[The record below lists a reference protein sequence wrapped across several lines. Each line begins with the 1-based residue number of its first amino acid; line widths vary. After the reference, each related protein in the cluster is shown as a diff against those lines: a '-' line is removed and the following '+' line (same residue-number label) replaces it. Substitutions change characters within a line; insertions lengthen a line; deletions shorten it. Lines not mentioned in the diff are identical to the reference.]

1 MAAAERPFVRKRTM
15 RLAGT
20 VGLALAG
27 CAALSAW
34 RRGPAEEAS
43 AAFVGGARLQPPPS
57 LAAEQASVQSLR
69 ELAGSRIRL
78 AAEGDA
84 EAAESDAEGASPKKN
99 DRVTVATEFES
110 DSEPPV
116 KLTAG
121 MKGTVEE
128 VDDEDGAVRIA
139 FDDLDTE
146 EWVPAADFDKLTVE
160 GSAEALTTTEETMPE
175 NADGRNYP
183 ASAYM
188 EYAYDKTPPE
198 AWWNRR
204 KIDRHK
210 VNMVFFDMYKKP
222 KKFFPHDLRPGDTVR
237 IYFMDP
243 AKGETVDWKKTREV
257 FFDGVILNFKGQYH
271 SRNIRVRAMV
281 GSREGAIGYEMTFPM
296 HSPLVTKIEV
306 LRRGYIGRNK
316 NAYFLR
322 AMIGK
327 KNQIPLDK
335 ERQALDELYQS
346 LREEGREDE
355 IPEPEYPQQEWDR
368 YPVPVWKQS
377 QDEWEEEKYNPDN
390 VDTRSQYETRV
401 IAQWRKR
408 PKQTKARKII
418 Q

>member
-1 MAAAERPFVRKRTM
+1 MTM
-15 RLAGT
+15 RRRSVRLAGT

-27 CAALSAW
+27 CAAFSAW
-34 RRGPAEEAS
+34 RRAPTDEVS
-43 AAFVGGARLQPPPS
+43 AAFVGSAPRLQLGAEHAS
-57 LAAEQASVQSLR
+57 LQSLKA
-69 ELAGSRIRL
+69 LSRGRNVARVRR
-78 AAEGDA
+78 AAEG
-84 EAAESDAEGASPKKN
+84 EAESDAAAEAIVLKKQ
-99 DRVTVATEFES
+99 DRVTVSEEFES

-128 VDDEDGAVRIA
+128 VDNEDGAARIA
-139 FDDLDTE
+139 FDDLETE
-146 EWVPAADFDKLTVE
+146 EWVVAADFGKLQVE
-160 GSAEALTTTEETMPE
+160 ASAEGAEAITTTEDASSPKG
-175 NADGRNYP
+175 AYP
-183 ASAYM
+183 PSAYE
-188 EYAYDKTPPE
+188 EYAFDKVPPQ
-198 AWWNRR
+198 AWWDRR

-377 QDEWEEEKYNPDN
+377 QDDWEEEKYNPDQ

>member
-1 MAAAERPFVRKRTM
+1 MLKVK
-15 RLAGT
+15 
-20 VGLALAG
+20 
-27 CAALSAW
+27 
-34 RRGPAEEAS
+34 
-43 AAFVGGARLQPPPS
+43 
-57 LAAEQASVQSLR
+57 
-69 ELAGSRIRL
+69 
-78 AAEGDA
+78 
-84 EAAESDAEGASPKKN
+84 
-99 DRVTVATEFES
+99 DRVTVTEAFES

-128 VDDEDGAVRIA
+128 VDTEDGAARVA

-146 EWVPAADFDKLTVE
+146 EWVVAADFGKLQVEE
-160 GSAEALTTTEETMPE
+160 GSDAITTTEEEPLT
-175 NADGRNYP
+175 AGRAYP
-183 ASAYM
+183 DSAYM
-188 EYAYDKTPPE
+188 DYPYDKTPPA

-281 GSREGAIGYEMTFPM
+281 GSREGAIGYDMTFPM

-377 QDEWEEEKYNPDN
+377 QDDWEEEKYNPDN